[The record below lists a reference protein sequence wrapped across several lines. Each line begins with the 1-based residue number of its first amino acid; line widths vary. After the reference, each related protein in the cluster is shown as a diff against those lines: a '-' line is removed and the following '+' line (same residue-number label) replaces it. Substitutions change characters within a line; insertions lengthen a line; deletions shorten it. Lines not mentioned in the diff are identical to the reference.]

1 MNKKTLAYSISALA
15 LCTALVAGC
24 GNSTQ
29 DAQAASPDHSS
40 AVGTVGS
47 QTLVGSI
54 IHWTIDGIAQ
64 SREWI
69 LGGRLS
75 LQSLSP
81 GSTAIDMW
89 PTTQAR
95 PTVDSLAELTLQR
108 YQWDNSAMERFNI
121 SAMVDETDGGA
132 YRFGVE
138 RSGTGIHR
146 PMLFCFEDLPH
157 GSGQAYCPFKID
169 TTGAYALQADN
180 TYKKL

>member
-1 MNKKTLAYSISALA
+1 MAWALA
-15 LCTALVAGC
+15 LCASLVAGC
-24 GNSTQ
+24 SNSDTT
-29 DAQAASPDHSS
+29 AQAAQPTQP
-40 AVGTVGS
+40 ANPEAAAFIPS

-69 LGGRLS
+69 LQGRLS

-95 PTVDSLAELTLQR
+95 PHVDSLSELTLQR
-108 YQWDNSAMERFNI
+108 YQWDNPAMERFNI

-138 RSGTGIHR
+138 RAGTGIHR
-146 PMLFCFEDLPH
+146 PILFCFEDLPH
-157 GSGQAYCPFKID
+157 ASGQSFCPFKI
-169 TTGAYALQADN
+169 TTEGVFFLSGGVYKQLQ
-180 TYKKL
+180 